1 MFLVDSVEK
10 RCTGGKKRAVV
21 LLSGG
26 LDSAIAC
33 AMAANDGLDLYCLS
47 FDYGQ
52 TLKGE
57 LERARKLARHYG
69 AKEHKILQIGLA
81 SIGGSALTDPGIDIP
96 TDRKENEMADIPSSY
111 VPARNTIFLSIALAW
126 AEVLDADHIYIG
138 VNAVDYSGYPD
149 CRPDFIEAYQFMAD
163 RATRRGVEG
172 SPIRIATPLL
182 HLSKSEIVRR
192 GLELGVP
199 YQYTWSCYTG
209 GERPCGRCDSC
220 ILREKAF
227 REVGVADP
235 AMAEQRF
242 S

>member
-1 MFLVDSVEK
+1 MFLAISVEE
-10 RCTGGKKRAVV
+10 RRPGDKKRAVV

-26 LDSAIAC
+26 LDSATAC
-33 AMAANDGLDLYCLS
+33 AMAANDGLELYCLS

-57 LERARKLARHYG
+57 LDCAGKLARHYG
-69 AKEHKILQIGLA
+69 AKDHKILRLDLA
-81 SIGGSALTDPGIDIP
+81 SIGGSALTDPSIDIP
-96 TDRKENEMADIPSSY
+96 MDRDENEMADIPPSY

-149 CRPDFIEAYQFMAD
+149 CRPDFIEAYQFMTD

-182 HLSKSEIVRR
+182 HLSKSGIVRR

-209 GERPCGRCDSC
+209 GENPCGRCDSC
-220 ILREKAF
+220 VLRAKAF
-227 REVGVADP
+227 REAGVADP
-235 AMAEQRF
+235 ALAE
-242 S
+242 